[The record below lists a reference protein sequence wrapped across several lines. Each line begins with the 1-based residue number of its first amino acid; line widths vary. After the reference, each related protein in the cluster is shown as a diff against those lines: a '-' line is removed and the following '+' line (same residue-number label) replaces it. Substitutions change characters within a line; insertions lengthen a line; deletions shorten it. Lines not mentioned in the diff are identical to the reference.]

1 MSFYGPR
8 LHFRQCPARRTDK
21 ARTPRIGWLAY
32 GRRLARDLRAAPR
45 TRPTGPP
52 PLSLPP
58 LAQQG
63 RLRRVRE
70 HVDARPYFGGRPS
83 VQVRLWARMGVPGA
97 DVRVRGVKLFPV
109 LD

>member
-1 MSFYGPR
+1 MSFYGPL
-8 LHFRQCPARRTDK
+8 LHFRQCPACRTDK

-32 GRRLARDLRAAPR
+32 ERRPARDLHAAPR
-45 TRPTGPP
+45 TSATGPP

-58 LAQQG
+58 LAPHS

-83 VQVRLWARMGVPGA
+83 VQVRMGAQMVVPGA
-97 DVRVRGVKLFPV
+97 DGRYWAIKL
-109 LD
+109 L